1 MIHVCQ
7 KYVFIY
13 TYIYIEYNM
22 KGERHP
28 PAENTMVHRK
38 CIFNGQ
44 ILMILPDLTWAHSTM
59 VSRWKI
65 FPSSKWKQR
74 CISLEIR
81 ACKNKWNEMNWK
93 IKGSS
98 GKVLVS
104 LVFCS
109 YVKFSTNF
117 SNFCCFG
124 SLKCHLPWLCYRLA
138 NGSATIES
146 AHFPN
151 LLMLSFPRGT
161 VFYVSFSLSWGNLI

>member
-1 MIHVCQ
+1 M
-7 KYVFIY
+7 VF
-13 TYIYIEYNM
+13 
-22 KGERHP
+22 
-28 PAENTMVHRK
+28 
-38 CIFNGQ
+38 
-44 ILMILPDLTWAHSTM
+44 
-59 VSRWKI
+59 RWKI

-104 LVFCS
+104 LVFSS
-109 YVKFSTNF
+109 YVKFSAVF
-117 SNFCCFG
+117 PNFCCFG

-138 NGSATIES
+138 IGSATIES

-161 VFYVSFSLSWGNLI
+161 VFMCCSHWVEETWSNIYIFIYNSLTHIAAIWVAMYRWVRLLVLLLKTVQLKSCW